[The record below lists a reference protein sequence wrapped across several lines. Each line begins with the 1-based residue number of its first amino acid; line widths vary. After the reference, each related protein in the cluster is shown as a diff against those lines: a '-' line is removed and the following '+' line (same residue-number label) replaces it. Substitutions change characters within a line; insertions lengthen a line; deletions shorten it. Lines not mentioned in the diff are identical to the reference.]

1 MLSNNLTNDEKDSV
15 QDELR
20 QLQADIVR
28 VIRFYRRAS
37 PNFALSFGR
46 QNQQR
51 LSIYLRFQQ
60 RIQPEK

>member
-37 PNFALSFGR
+37 PNFVLSFGR
-46 QNQQR
+46 QNPQR